1 MQKIT
6 VEYLRERILGGACD
20 LHMHTTA
27 SDGGSTPALLAEEV
41 IAAGLRTIALTD
53 HDTIEGIEPLH
64 QRLKLFR
71 LREDFYADFDFRCRV

>member
-41 IAAGLRTIALTD
+41 IAAGLHNCIDRPRY
-53 HDTIEGIEPLH
+53 H
-64 QRLKLFR
+64 
-71 LREDFYADFDFRCRV
+71 